1 MDKFPGPHVGS
12 GGSGGSGGGSIIG
25 KSAALTGCYPISPL
39 HVKRRSS
46 SNSNSNPFSASVGAA
61 GIGFGEEKLEAKGGG
76 GGTGMGMGMA
86 AGVGNDNL
94 DGGYLPQ
101 LRRIEGRGGESAG
114 C

>member
-1 MDKFPGPHVGS
+1 MDKFPGPHVGG

-25 KSAALTGCYPISPL
+25 KSSALTGCYPISPL

-46 SNSNSNPFSASVGAA
+46 SNSSSNPFSASVAAA
-61 GIGFGEEKLEAKGGG
+61 GTGFGEDKLEAKGGG
-76 GGTGMGMGMA
+76 GGGGMGMVP
-86 AGVGNDNL
+86 GVGNDNL

-101 LRRIEGRGGESAG
+101 LRRSEGRGGESAG